1 MRFACRL
8 PLVSKMLQVR
18 NVPDDLHAELRR
30 RAADAGM
37 SLSDYVLRELERVA
51 DRSPMAEVFARS
63 AAHRVRMPAD
73 EVVEAI
79 RAERD
84 SR

>member
-1 MRFACRL
+1 
-8 PLVSKMLQVR
+8 MLQVR

-30 RAADAGM
+30 RAAEAGM
-37 SLSDYVLRELERVA
+37 SLSDYVLRELRRVA
-51 DRSPMAEVFARS
+51 ERSPMAEVFARS
-63 AAHRVRMPAD
+63 AAMRIPLPMH
-73 EVVEAI
+73 EVVEGI

>member
-1 MRFACRL
+1 M
-8 PLVSKMLQVR
+8 SKMLQVR

-30 RAADAGM
+30 RAAEAGM
-37 SLSDYVLRELERVA
+37 SLSDYVLRELRRVA
-51 DRSPMAEVFARS
+51 ERSPTAEIFARS
-63 AAHRVRMPAD
+63 AAMRIPLPMD
-73 EVVEAI
+73 EVVEGI

>member
-1 MRFACRL
+1 
-8 PLVSKMLQVR
+8 MLQVR

-37 SLSDYVLRELERVA
+37 SLSDYVLRELRRVA
-51 DRSPMAEVFARS
+51 ERSPMAEVFARS
-63 AAHRVRMPAD
+63 AAMRIPLPMD
-73 EVVEAI
+73 EVVEGI

>member
-1 MRFACRL
+1 
-8 PLVSKMLQVR
+8 MLQVR

-30 RAADAGM
+30 RAAAAGM
-37 SLSDYVLRELERVA
+37 SLSDYVLRELRRVA
-51 DRSPMAEVFARS
+51 ERSPMAEVFARS
-63 AAHRVRMPAD
+63 AALRIPLPMD
-73 EVVEAI
+73 EVVEGI

>member
-1 MRFACRL
+1 M
-8 PLVSKMLQVR
+8 SKMLQVR

-30 RAADAGM
+30 RAAEAGM
-37 SLSDYVLRELERVA
+37 SLSDYVLRELRRVA
-51 DRSPMAEVFARS
+51 ERSPMAEVFARS
-63 AAHRVRMPAD
+63 AALRIPLPMD
-73 EVVEAI
+73 EVVEGI

>member
-1 MRFACRL
+1 
-8 PLVSKMLQVR
+8 MLQVR
-18 NVPDDLHAELRR
+18 NVPDYVHAELRR
-30 RAADAGM
+30 RAAAAGM
-37 SLSDYVLRELERVA
+37 SLSDYILRELERVA

-63 AAHRVRMPAD
+63 AAQRIRMPVA
-73 EVVEAI
+73 EAVEAV

>member
-1 MRFACRL
+1 M
-8 PLVSKMLQVR
+8 SKMLQVR

-30 RAADAGM
+30 RAAEAGM
-37 SLSDYVLRELERVA
+37 SLSDYVLRELRRVA
-51 DRSPMAEVFARS
+51 ERSPMAEVFARS
-63 AAHRVRMPAD
+63 AAMRIPLPMD
-73 EVVEAI
+73 EVVEGI

>member
-1 MRFACRL
+1 
-8 PLVSKMLQVR
+8 MLQVR

-30 RAADAGM
+30 RAAQAGM
-37 SLSDYVLRELERVA
+37 SLSDYVLRELRRIAE
-51 DRSPMAEVFARS
+51 RSPMAEVFARS
-63 AAHRVRMPAD
+63 AALRIPLPMD
-73 EVVEAI
+73 EVVEGI